1 MMLNSSALG
10 RLNKS
15 KVPNID
21 DRGSEGTANI
31 AQVINDSADTKSTD
45 TYYKGR

>member
-1 MMLNSSALG
+1 MLNSSALG

-21 DRGSEGTANI
+21 VQGSEGTVSI
-31 AQVINDSADTKSTD
+31 AQVINDSADAKSTD
-45 TYYKGR
+45 TYYRGR